1 MLYNMI
7 AMLPPD
13 SRPKLEDL
21 PAEPKAL
28 PWADDPDDQQYMAGA
43 WNFVRSLSYKTEES
57 VATYVANIQ
66 TKRSFS

>member
-13 SRPKLEDL
+13 SRPKLEEL
-21 PAEPKAL
+21 PPEPKAKG
-28 PWADDPDDQQYMAGA
+28 WMEDPDDQNYMGEA